1 MSQNRGRKTV
11 LVMRNDG
18 KTAYVILP
26 TGVLRAV
33 DRLNDCSE
41 EEFLKTFPQGET
53 VSSERVENPTPLRTK
68 NRLSSG

>member
-1 MSQNRGRKTV
+1 MSQNSERKTV

-33 DRLNDCSE
+33 DRPDDCSE
-41 EEFLKTFPQGET
+41 EGFLKTFPQGET
-53 VSSERVENPTPLRTK
+53 VPSEHVESLIPLRTT